1 MFIEK
6 RPTYPLQSR
15 RDDMFMLLSN
25 VTHFVPTGL
34 KRGCSILIY
43 KHIVPTGL
51 RSLLYWIFLLKLTP
65 IVRHPYRTYRPVYIT
80 EIMPKV

>member
-51 RSLLYWIFLLKLTP
+51 NMGQYQSQCLLRVILTDAVVFLN
-65 IVRHPYRTYRPVYIT
+65 
-80 EIMPKV
+80 